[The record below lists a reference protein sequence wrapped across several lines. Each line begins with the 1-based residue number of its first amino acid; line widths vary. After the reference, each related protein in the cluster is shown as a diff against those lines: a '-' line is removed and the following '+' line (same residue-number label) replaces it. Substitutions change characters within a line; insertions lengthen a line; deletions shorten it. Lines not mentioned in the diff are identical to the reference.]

1 MEFVYIWLSKQN
13 ISPANFFSLVV
24 TFRFSDISDMMFC
37 NGEWR
42 FESPFNRSR
51 RSSDLPITGVLNVER
66 FLGTVGITFFWYI
79 TLLLFLIHL
88 SLSLSIMHTHSLSK
102 IHAHYTHT
110 HKHIQS
116 ISPESELSK
125 WERERFIISHTLL
138 LPILLY
144 FLFVLESSAVLSSDC
159 LLLAF
164 LRSCVRSTV
173 AQWWSIVK
181 IYFSFASFPWW
192 SLF

>member
-13 ISPANFFSLVV
+13 ISPANFFSSVV
-24 TFRFSDISDMMFC
+24 TFRFSDMMFW
-37 NGEWR
+37 NGELR

-66 FLGTVGITFFWYI
+66 FLGTVGITFFCYI
-79 TLLLFLIHL
+79 TLLLFLIPL
-88 SLSLSIMHTHSLSK
+88 SLSLN
-102 IHAHYTHT
+102 HAYPFTRQNTRTLHTHT
-110 HKHIQS
+110 HTYTYKAFL
-116 ISPESELSK
+116 PK
-125 WERERFIISHTLL
+125 ANWVNERERG
-138 LPILLY
+138 LLY
-144 FLFVLESSAVLSSDC
+144 LTLSYSRSYYTFFLCWSRVQSCPVIVF
-159 LLLAF
+159 F
-164 LRSCVRSTV
+164 LHSYVRSTV